1 MAAGDGECQAL
12 GLAGGEAAGQVRDGE
27 RDTERAGGYQ
37 KPHIYVGV
45 GPAHRFCFFW
55 PFRFSFLLCCF
66 FSGFFFVSKFELFS
80 VLFKI

>member
-37 KPHIYVGV
+37 KPHIHVGV
-45 GPAHRFCFFW
+45 GPAHRFFF
-55 PFRFSFLLCCF
+55 FAFSVFLSFML
-66 FSGFFFVSKFELFS
+66 FFFVFFS
-80 VLFKI
+80 TT